1 ENNYVHDNSG
11 GLAHT
16 IQTYP
21 GPSGQS
27 AASIIRNNYLYNNP
41 KWGVYLQQYITNVVV
56 EDNVLYDCAYAGS
69 LGAIFGTLNNGS
81 AGTVNSN
88 IWIRG
93 NKVGSDQQ
101 SNGQIV
107 RVDLVDNNMT
117 GVFVWDNISFLT
129 NQALV
134 NGRTIGGIQISVSTG
149 S

>member
-1 ENNYVHDNSG
+1 ERCKIHDTNADAVNVSFNLICRNSEIYASTNASEMDPVANSPGYLRFENNYVHDNSG

-81 AGTVNSN
+81 ARTVNSN

-93 NKVGSDQQ
+93 N
-101 SNGQIV
+101 
-107 RVDLVDNNMT
+107 
-117 GVFVWDNISFLT
+117 
-129 NQALV
+129 
-134 NGRTIGGIQISVSTG
+134 
-149 S
+149 